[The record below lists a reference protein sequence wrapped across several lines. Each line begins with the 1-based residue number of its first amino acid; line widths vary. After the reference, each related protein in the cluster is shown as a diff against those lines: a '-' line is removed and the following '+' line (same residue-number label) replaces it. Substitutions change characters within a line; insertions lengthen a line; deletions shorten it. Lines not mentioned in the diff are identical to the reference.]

1 MRPIKQL
8 GRFKS
13 HSRRAVAPKCCSSAK
28 LLPVTVI
35 SGFLGAG
42 KTTLLKHILTNKEG
56 KRAAV
61 WAESI
66 TTPLNRA
73 VYSLAG
79 VDAQDGLARLHP
91 G

>member
-61 WAESI
+61 LVNDMAGQAWGGHVMGC
-66 TTPLNRA
+66 PCRA
-73 VYSLAG
+73 
-79 VDAQDGLARLHP
+79 
-91 G
+91 